1 MQNSEL
7 GRICSEVW
15 ELANDSGAD
24 DHETVT
30 EEGLLDKGLSGKR
43 KYEEKEMDSTA
54 VYTMVKSKE
63 RGNEG
68 KMGSSMTQT
77 W

>member
-15 ELANDSGAD
+15 ELAKESGTD
-24 DHETVT
+24 DRETVT
-30 EEGLLDKGLSGKR
+30 EEGLVDKGLSGKR

-54 VYTMVKSKE
+54 AYAMVTSKE
-63 RGNEG
+63 GEWREKGV
-68 KMGSSMTQT
+68 
-77 W
+77 